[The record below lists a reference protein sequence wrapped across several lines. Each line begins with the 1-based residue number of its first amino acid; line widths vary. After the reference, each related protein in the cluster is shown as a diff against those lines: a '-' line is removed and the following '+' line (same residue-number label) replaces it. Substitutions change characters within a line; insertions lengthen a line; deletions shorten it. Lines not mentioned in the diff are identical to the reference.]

1 MDVKK
6 LVPVLAGAVCSAV
19 ALLWIVAESGLRATE
34 PADQEKAIKILKGVL
49 SREYHLKPNY
59 KEGQRRSYRLW
70 MTWERF
76 DSYGNVSGR
85 QQWRGDLERVVTSVD
100 SSGRAEEKVTWK
112 NVGLRNWVMND
123 DKYGPHQALPWAE
136 GFSYQFSAEDDYSEI
151 HWEYPNIP
159 NDMLG
164 FMFRGGLQ
172 VSAHYEFDFM
182 RSSRHAA
189 IEKLRRAGELLRHTP
204 EEGKAFNLDFPP
216 LITNSRL
223 ERKNV
228 QVGFLGLTLAND
240 EPCALIDY
248 RQGPQNFS
256 WITQPSEGARLST
269 QMESLQR
276 GMFAVRLAD
285 GSLVNGELV
294 EDHIVKSTLVGR
306 GVLSIREITPEEFA
320 KGLKNWEK
328 EQAPVPRFRREVGES
343 AVPSFPGDAEW
354 VDTAGNQRPKE
365 GRSDALSQIRD
376 LLKLEYNL
384 KPKFSKGGRR
394 YYRLWMTI
402 ESPGPRGNTAERNQ
416 WRGDFER
423 VVISVDPSD
432 RAEEEVTWRNVGVRR
447 WLLDEGK
454 YASHQPLPWADG
466 FSYRFSMED
475 SYEELDW
482 DYSSIPKNVAGF
494 VFRAILQVT
503 AHYEF
508 DFLRSSR
515 HASIEKLRYVGA
527 VLRDPP
533 EEGQVFNLDFP
544 PVFTNSRLE
553 RKHVEIGVLGLAWAD
568 DEPCALIDYRQGPQ
582 RFSWTM
588 TTAAGEQA
596 EPVSVNTELTSRQEG
611 VFVVRLEDGSL
622 VNGWLA
628 ESTIQRITPAG
639 GGEPT
644 GRYTRGIWHIREIT
658 SEEFAGGLKDWEN
671 EQTPTP
677 QFRPEPSK

>member
-1 MDVKK
+1 MKK
-6 LVPVLAGAVCSAV
+6 PLQVFAGVVFSA
-19 ALLWIVAESGLRATE
+19 L
-34 PADQEKAIKILKGVL
+34 VL
-49 SREYHLKPNY
+49 SSVVTESAGIGSRQGNEKIDVLKTLLSKEYSLKPRHT
-59 KEGQRRSYRLW
+59 KGQKHHYRLW
-70 MTWERF
+70 VTAERF
-76 DSYGNVSGR
+76 DPYGNVMGR

-100 SSGRAEEKVTWK
+100 SLGSAEEKVTWK
-112 NVGLRNWVMND
+112 NVALRNWVMNEG
-123 DKYGPHQALPWAE
+123 KYGPHQAVPWAE
-136 GFSYQFSAEDDYSEI
+136 GFSYKFSAEDDYSEI
-151 HWEYPNIP
+151 HWEYQDIP
-159 NDMLG
+159 KNMMG
-164 FMFRGGLQ
+164 FLFRAGLQ
-172 VSAHYEFDFM
+172 VSAHYEFDFL

-189 IEKLRRAGELLRHTP
+189 IEKLRRAGELLRYPP
-204 EEGKAFNLDFPP
+204 EEGKVFSLDFPP

-228 QVGFLGLTLAND
+228 HVGFLGLTLASD

-256 WITQPSEGARLST
+256 WNMQPSEGAGLHI
-269 QMESLQR
+269 QMTSLQR
-276 GMFAVRLAD
+276 GLFVVRLTD
-285 GSLVNGELV
+285 GSLVNGQFI
-294 EDHIVKSTLVGR
+294 EDHVFNSTLVGR
-306 GVLSIREITPEEFA
+306 GIWSIREITPEEFA
-320 KGLKNWEK
+320 EGLKNWEK
-328 EQAPVPRFRREVGES
+328 EQSPVPRFRREVGEHAAS
-343 AVPSFPGDAEW
+343 LSHGHAEW
-354 VDTAGNQRPKE
+354 VQAAGNQRPKE

-376 LLKLEYNL
+376 LLKVEYNL
-384 KPKFSKGGRR
+384 KPKFSRGDRR
-394 YYRLWMTI
+394 YYRLWMTV
-402 ESPGPRGNTAERNQ
+402 ENPGPRENTAERNQ

-423 VVISVDPSD
+423 VVISVDPTD

-475 SYEELDW
+475 SYDELDW

-494 VFRAILQVT
+494 AFRAVLQVT

-515 HASIEKLRYVGA
+515 HAAIEKLRRVGA
-527 VLRDPP
+527 VLRNPP

-553 RKHVEIGVLGLAWAD
+553 RKHVEVGLLGLTWAD
-568 DEPCALIDYRQGPQ
+568 GEPCALIDYRQGPQ

-658 SEEFAGGLKDWEN
+658 SEEFAGGLKDWEK

-677 QFRPEPSK
+677 QFRPVPSK